1 MPARLRAAQA
11 PALRRVYFRP
21 VPRLTIVDGPRSG
34 KVFPFEGGVVVGRS
48 IEVDVRLEDTTVSRR
63 HAQLRRA
70 GAGWI
75 VADLS
80 TQNGTFV
87 NATRI
92 SGPTLLRDG
101 DRVQF
106 GAVIT
111 RFQES
116 TAAQPGKPAVALVE
130 KQSANAIVV
139 TMEAGAGLPMSA
151 AEAARSTA
159 LAKRLEFL
167 YHLAASLAATFDES
181 TMLERVLERLFE
193 LLPQAD
199 RGFVMLL
206 GEKGDLEPR
215 AVRHRSGDPKGLT
228 MSRTLART
236 AMEKR
241 QGILSLDAQGDSR
254 FADAQSL
261 VGMRIHAVICV
272 PILTGDEVF
281 GLMQLDSQRAG
292 QPFDEGDMALLLGVA
307 QQIAISL
314 ARARLHA
321 RLVKQELLQ
330 HDLAL
335 AGKLQQ
341 RFLPR
346 TLPEVPGY
354 SFAATCSP
362 ALEVGGDFY
371 AWLELADGRVGVA
384 VGDVSG
390 KGVSAALCM
399 ARAMSELRH
408 RAAAEA
414 EPARILEQVNRV
426 LCEDLEEGMFVTVA
440 LLSLDP
446 ASGDIRFSRAGHPAP
461 LVREASGR
469 VTELE
474 DTGGP
479 AWGVKPEARYA
490 QESGTLDRGDTVV
503 FYTDG
508 VTEAHD
514 ARKAL
519 YGDARFRGVLRRTSG
534 EAAAMGRA
542 ILADVDAFVGDEPPS
557 DDLTVVCVSRG

>member
-1 MPARLRAAQA
+1 M
-11 PALRRVYFRP
+11 
-21 VPRLTIVDGPRSG
+21 PRLTIVEGPRTG
-34 KVFPFEGGVVVGRS
+34 KEFPFEAPIVVGRS
-48 IEVDVRLEDTTVSRR
+48 VEVDVRLEDTTVSRR
-63 HAQLRRA
+63 HAQLRRE

-75 VADLS
+75 VSDLS
-80 TQNGTFV
+80 THNGTFV
-87 NATRI
+87 NARRI
-92 SGPTLLRDG
+92 SEPTPLRDG
-101 DRVQF
+101 DKVQF
-106 GAVIT
+106 GAVVT
-111 RFQES
+111 RYQQ
-116 TAAQPGKPAVALVE
+116 TAAGTGEEKPAVALVE
-130 KQSANAIVV
+130 KPAGKNAIVV

-151 AEAARSTA
+151 AEAARSQA

-167 YHLAASLAATFDES
+167 YDLAGSLAATFDES

-193 LLPQAD
+193 LLPEAD

-206 GEKGDLEPR
+206 DVRGEFELR
-215 AVRHRSGDPKGLT
+215 AARHRSGDSTRLT
-228 MSRTLART
+228 MSRTMART
-236 AMEKR
+236 AVEKR

-254 FADAQSL
+254 FAEAKSL
-261 VGMRIHAVICV
+261 VGMKIHAVICV
-272 PILTGDEVF
+272 PILTGEEVF
-281 GLMQLDSQRAG
+281 GVMQLDSQRAG
-292 QPFDEGDMALLLGVA
+292 QPFGEGDMALVLGVA

-321 RLVKQELLQ
+321 KLMKQELLQ

-335 AGKLQQ
+335 AGKLQE

-346 TLPEVPGY
+346 SLPEVPGY
-354 SFAATCSP
+354 AFAATCSP

-371 AWLELADGRVGVA
+371 AWLELANGRVGVA

-446 ASGDIRFSRAGHPAP
+446 ASGEIRFSRAGHPAP
-461 LVREASGR
+461 LVRDRAGQ
-469 VTELE
+469 VTELP

-479 AWGVKPEARYA
+479 PWGVLSTAHYEE
-490 QESGTLDRGDTVV
+490 ESGTLEHGDVVV

-508 VTEAHD
+508 VTEAHGV
-514 ARKAL
+514 RKGL
-519 YGDARFRGVLRRTSG
+519 YGDSRFRSVLRRTRGDAS
-534 EAAAMGRA
+534 AMSQA
-542 ILADVDAFVGDEPPS
+542 ILADVDAFVGDEPPA
-557 DDLTVVCVSRG
+557 DDLTVVCLSRE

>member
-1 MPARLRAAQA
+1 MPRI
-11 PALRRVYFRP
+11 
-21 VPRLTIVDGPRSG
+21 TIVDGPRAG
-34 KVFPFEGGVVVGRS
+34 KAFPFEGPVVVGRS
-48 IEVDVRLEDTTVSRR
+48 TDVEVRLEDTTVSRR
-63 HAQLRRA
+63 HAQLRREV
-70 GAGWI
+70 AGWI
-75 VADLS
+75 VADLN

-87 NATRI
+87 NGGRI
-92 SGPTLLRDG
+92 SQPTALREG
-101 DRVQF
+101 DKVQF
-106 GAVIT
+106 GAVVT
-111 RFQES
+111 RFHEAMDG
-116 TAAQPGKPAVALVE
+116 AAPETPAVALVE
-130 KQSANAIVV
+130 KPTGNAVVV
-139 TMEAGAGLPMSA
+139 TMEAGAGLPLSA
-151 AEAARSTA
+151 AEAARSKS

-167 YHLAASLAATFDES
+167 YDLAGSLAGTFDEG
-181 TMLERVLERLFE
+181 TMLNRVLERLFE

-206 GEKGDLEPR
+206 DSKGALEPR
-215 AVRHRSGDPKGLT
+215 AVRHRAGGSQDLT

-236 AMEKR
+236 ALEKR
-241 QGILSLDAQGDSR
+241 QGILTLDAQGDSR
-254 FADAQSL
+254 FVEAQSL
-261 VGMRIHAVICV
+261 VGMKIHAVICV
-272 PILTGDEVF
+272 PILTEDEVF

-292 QPFDEGDMALLLGVA
+292 QPFDEGDMALVLGVA
-307 QQIAISL
+307 SQIALSL

-321 RLVKQELLQ
+321 KLVKQELMQ

-346 TLPEVPGY
+346 SLPDVPGY
-354 SFAATCSP
+354 SFTAECSP

-399 ARAMSELRH
+399 ARAMSELKH
-408 RAAAEA
+408 RAAGER

-440 LLSLDP
+440 LLSLEP
-446 ASGDIRFSRAGHPAP
+446 ATGEISFARAGHPAP
-461 LVREASGR
+461 LVRDRAGN
-469 VTELE
+469 VTDLE
-474 DTGGP
+474 DRGGP
-479 AWGVKPEARYA
+479 PWGVLAEARYA
-490 QESGTLDRGDTVV
+490 QESGTLEHGDVIV

-514 ARKAL
+514 ARRTL
-519 YGDARFRGVLRRTSG
+519 YGDARFREVLRKSG
-534 EAAAMGRA
+534 GGAEAMRKA

-557 DDLTVVCVSRG
+557 DDLTVVCVSRE